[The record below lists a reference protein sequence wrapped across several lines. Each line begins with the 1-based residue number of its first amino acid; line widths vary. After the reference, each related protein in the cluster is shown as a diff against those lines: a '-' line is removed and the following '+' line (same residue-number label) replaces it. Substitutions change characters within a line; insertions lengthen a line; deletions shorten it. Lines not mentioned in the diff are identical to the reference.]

1 MLTRLEID
9 GFKTFRSFALDL
21 PPFLVVLGRNASGK
35 SNLFDVI
42 QFLKAT
48 ADGNLMEAVQRS
60 RGELDEIL
68 HRDIGGDR
76 HARLDFALEVLLDS
90 RVTDDFGDS
99 VAVGHS
105 RLRYELSLELRPVAS
120 SLGSA
125 VPQEEKRE
133 RLFVSSEKV
142 SLIRLAEDTWVS
154 RYAPNSAQRRNL
166 AKYSSRSSE
175 ILLETVGGA
184 DGRPVF
190 SIRQEGHAGRPRL
203 LPASEATTTVLSSLN
218 SASDNPLLYA
228 LKKEMLSWG
237 LLHLD
242 PVALRKV
249 NNYDDDDVLT
259 SQGSNLANALRRISL
274 ETADQDRPYGVLADV
289 SADLARIIPEVTGLA
304 VDEDRERRQRQVVV
318 HTRDDAP
325 YTARVAS
332 DGTLRSLALLVALY
346 DPQVRG
352 LLCFEEPENGIYPQR
367 LVQFVGHLRRLVN
380 DNFQQRFTDA
390 DRPTN
395 QLLLSSHSPV
405 ILHALAD
412 SDGRPDAV
420 REDVAFFDTVSR
432 RTNGRKS
439 RVSRVRQVRPPRQES
454 LPLPPELR
462 GLVVSPAEIE
472 DFEVAEM
479 LTT

>member
-1 MLTRLEID
+1 MLTRIEID
-9 GFKTFRSFALDL
+9 GFKTFRSFELDL

-48 ADGNLMEAVQRS
+48 ADGNLMEAVQKS
-60 RGELDEIL
+60 RGELFEIL
-68 HRDIGGDR
+68 HRDIEGGR
-76 HARLDFALEVLLDS
+76 QTRLKFALEVLLDS
-90 RVTDDFGDS
+90 KVTDDFGDS
-99 VAVGHS
+99 VPVNHS
-105 RLRYELSLELRPVAS
+105 RLRYELLLEVRAVS
-120 SLGSA
+120 GNIGIS

-133 RLFVSSEKV
+133 RLFVASESV
-142 SLIRLAEDTWVS
+142 SLIRLPTDSWIK
-154 RYAPNSAQRRNL
+154 RYAPRPAQRRNL
-166 AKYSSRSSE
+166 ARFSSRSSDV
-175 ILLETVGGA
+175 LLETTTGA

-249 NNYDDDDVLT
+249 NNYDDEDILT

-274 ETADQDRPYGVLADV
+274 QTADEDRPEGVLADV

-304 VDEDRERRQRQVVV
+304 VEEDRERRQRQVLV

-346 DPQVRG
+346 DPYVRG

-367 LVQFVGHLRRLVN
+367 LVQFVGHLRQLVQE
-380 DNFQQRFTDA
+380 NFQARLA
-390 DRPTN
+390 DFEKPTN

-405 ILHALAD
+405 ILHALAGG
-412 SDGRPDAV
+412 SSSSDAV
-420 REDVAFFDTVSR
+420 RDDVAFFDTVSR
-432 RTNGRKS
+432 RNEGRKS
-439 RVSRVRQVRPPRQES
+439 RISRVRRVRPPRQEEI
-454 LPLPPELR
+454 PLPPELR

-479 LTT
+479 LDA